1 MINKQSLWF
10 ITLFSL
16 ILILGIYYITM
27 PSQFLKDIEEVKTVN
42 SEISVDVTE
51 SDKFISMRALRDE
64 ELESAM
70 KNLESELTNDSLS
83 VEEKNQVYEEL
94 KVLNL
99 TKGKEEILE
108 EKIQDKFKIKSYI
121 EIENDKIK
129 VVINSNTHNAS
140 LANDIMRCIQEE
152 YEEKKFIT
160 VKFEK

>member
-83 VEEKNQVYEEL
+83 LEEKNQVYEEL

>member
-27 PSQFLKDIEEVKTVN
+27 PSQFLKNIEDVKTVN
-42 SEISVDVTE
+42 SEISVDVSE

-70 KNLESELTNDSLS
+70 KNLESELTNEELS
-83 VEEKNQVYEEL
+83 TEERNQVYEEL

-108 EKIQDKFKIKSYI
+108 DKISDKFKIKSYI
-121 EIENDKIK
+121 EIDNDNIK
-129 VVINSNTHNAS
+129 VVINSKEHNAT
-140 LANDIMRCIQEE
+140 LANNIMRCVQEE
-152 YEEKKFIT
+152 YEDKKFIT
-160 VKFEK
+160 VKFEE

>member
-27 PSQFLKDIEEVKTVN
+27 PSQFLKNIEDVKTVN
-42 SEISVDVTE
+42 NEISVDVTE

-70 KNLESELTNDSLS
+70 KNLETELTNDSLS
-83 VEEKNQVYEEL
+83 LEEKNQVYEEL

-108 EKIQDKFKIKSYI
+108 EKLEEKFKIKSYI

-129 VVINSNTHNAS
+129 VVINSSTHNAS

-152 YEEKKFIT
+152 YEDKKFIT

>member
-27 PSQFLKDIEEVKTVN
+27 PSQFLKNIEDVKTVN
-42 SEISVDVTE
+42 SEISVDVSE

-70 KNLESELTNDSLS
+70 KNLESELTKEELS
-83 VEEKNQVYEEL
+83 TEERNQVYEEL

-108 EKIQDKFKIKSYI
+108 DKISDKFKIKSYI
-121 EIENDKIK
+121 EIDNDNIK
-129 VVINSNTHNAS
+129 VVINSKEHNAT
-140 LANDIMRCIQEE
+140 LANNIMRCVQEE
-152 YEEKKFIT
+152 YEDKKFIT
-160 VKFEK
+160 VKFEE